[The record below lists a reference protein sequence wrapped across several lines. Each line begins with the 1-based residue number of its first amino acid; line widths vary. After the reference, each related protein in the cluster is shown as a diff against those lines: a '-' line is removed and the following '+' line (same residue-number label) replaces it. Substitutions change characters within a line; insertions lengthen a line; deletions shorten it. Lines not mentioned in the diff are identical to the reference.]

1 MKTWPGPDER
11 EAARGRA
18 VGVLAGAAGTLVRW
32 SRRAIRTLRVR
43 SIPSAGM
50 RAARRHMLMT
60 GSLAAGSAMLAP
72 AARAAGDTGED
83 TQPFV
88 EHRLVLQ
95 LSDRAADKHALTLS
109 VCYNLLKEYG
119 PDLIA
124 IEVVTFGPGIDLMRS
139 ASPQRARVDSLIAQ
153 GVRFSVCM
161 NTVETVE
168 RETGKRVELNPQ
180 ARKVQAGVARILALC
195 EARYVL
201 VRP

>member
-1 MKTWPGPDER
+1 MKKWPGPDER
-11 EAARGRA
+11 EAARRGA
-18 VGVLAGAAGTLVRW
+18 VPIFPTTTSVLARWWHHAVRVLRARRVATVGMRV
-32 SRRAIRTLRVR
+32 SRRR
-43 SIPSAGM
+43 
-50 RAARRHMLMT
+50 MLT
-60 GSLAAGSAMLAP
+60 AGSLAAGSVMLP
-72 AARAAGDTGED
+72 TQVRASDATIEE

-88 EHRLVLQ
+88 EHRLALQ
-95 LSDRAADKHALTLS
+95 LSDRAADKQALVLS

-124 IEVVTFGPGIDLMRS
+124 MEVVTFGPGIDLVRS

-180 ARKVQAGVARILALC
+180 VRKVQAGVARILALC
-195 EARYVL
+195 EKGYVL

>member
-1 MKTWPGPDER
+1 MKVSPASGDGAPGHV
-11 EAARGRA
+11 GRA
-18 VGVLAGAAGTLVRW
+18 LAAAAGAVAQWWRVAMHRLPAGRAAPAAAGA
-32 SRRAIRTLRVR
+32 SRRR
-43 SIPSAGM
+43 
-50 RAARRHMLMT
+50 MLT
-60 GSLAAGSAMLAP
+60 AGSLAAGSVMLASKV
-72 AARAAGDTGED
+72 RASDATIED

-88 EHRLVLQ
+88 EHRLALQ
-95 LSDRAADKHALTLS
+95 LSDRAADKHALVLS

-124 IEVVTFGPGIDLMRS
+124 MEVVTFGPGIDLVRS
-139 ASPQRARVDSLIAQ
+139 ASSQRARVDSLIAQ

-180 ARKVQAGVARILALC
+180 VRKVQAGVARMLALC
-195 EARYVL
+195 EKGYVL

>member
-1 MKTWPGPDER
+1 MKGSPASGDDAAAHVVAR
-11 EAARGRA
+11 ALAAAARAVARWWRAAMHLLPTGRA
-18 VGVLAGAAGTLVRW
+18 APVAVGA
-32 SRRAIRTLRVR
+32 
-43 SIPSAGM
+43 
-50 RAARRHMLMT
+50 AARRRMLT
-60 GSLAAGSAMLAP
+60 AGSLAAGSVMLATRVG
-72 AARAAGDTGED
+72 ASDATIEE

-95 LSDRAADKHALTLS
+95 LSDRAADKQALTLS

-124 IEVVTFGPGIDLMRS
+124 IEVVTFGPGIDLVRS

-180 ARKVQAGVARILALC
+180 VRKVQAGVARILALG
-195 EARYVL
+195 EKGYVL